1 MSEHIVTFDLP
12 TLTSTITI
20 IMPRGARIIELEAGK
35 LHAICREGAE
45 DTPRVFYLRG
55 NRELFNGQEGDFLGR
70 VGTQYLFAHWAQS
83 ELRQEQAQ
91 LAVVRVA
98 LADDKNR
105 PDALLALEEISFQDA
120 QPARWTDW
128 EIVQRL
134 KQQREDRE

>member
-1 MSEHIVTFDLP
+1 MSEYIATFDIPALS
-12 TLTSTITI
+12 STITI
-20 IMPRGARIIELEAGK
+20 LMPRGAKIIELEAGK
-35 LHAICREGAE
+35 LHAICRDDAE

-70 VGTQYLFAHWAQS
+70 VGTQYLFAHWSDS
-83 ELRQEQAQ
+83 ELRQEQAH

-98 LADDKNR
+98 LANEAHR
-105 PDALLALEEISFQDA
+105 PDALLALEEITLQDA

-134 KQQREDRE
+134 KSQWEDRG